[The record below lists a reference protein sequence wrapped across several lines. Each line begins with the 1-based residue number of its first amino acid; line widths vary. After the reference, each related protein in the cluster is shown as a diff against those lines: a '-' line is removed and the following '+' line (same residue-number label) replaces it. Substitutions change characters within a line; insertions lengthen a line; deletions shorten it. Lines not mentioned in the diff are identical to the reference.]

1 MEELA
6 LLLTKNEELALQ
18 ILYTAAIIW
27 IGVFVI
33 DLYYKNKDKKKTPQK
48 QRVKGEVIKPH

>member
-33 DLYYKNKDKKKTPQK
+33 DLYYKNKDKKKHLK
-48 QRVKGEVIKPH
+48 NRSVERELRNS

>member
-33 DLYYKNKDKKKTPQK
+33 DLYYKNKDKKKRLKT
-48 QRVKGEVIKPH
+48 RSVERELTNI